1 MKQRLLLVL
10 LALFTSI
17 GWMNAKVVL
26 KVASGTEGTLTFAK
40 ASGTDKDPI
49 SITVDGTAQ
58 TSITTSYKLTGKET
72 DIEIGGSLYSLT
84 VDADITLATIEDA
97 YDLKTLVFKKKVG
110 SINFTGN
117 NTKLTS
123 LTADGCGLKN
133 LPNNLESAL
142 ADNATVSLKKNELT
156 TVETGLK
163 LNAKITYNFD
173 GNKITTRPDMK
184 EAKATIN
191 YGSQSLTLEST
202 PTAIANQWFDI
213 YDKVSSTINNS
224 LKKENATYAWRKGTS
239 GSFSTSLIK
248 QSETYPS
255 NFQFFSSNAYQSG
268 TYQCQISPKSGVTGP
283 TYIVTVNVQ
292 PAEFDL
298 KIAASPMEGAK
309 NFRIANG
316 QNVGSFNG
324 TSNPLKVEKGNQLT
338 FSAQAEDG
346 YTFSDF
352 EVKGLNKVST
362 NVYEVVGLGFD
373 EKELTATAVFKKNSY
388 KITVDAS
395 TEHGSYVIT
404 NKTDNSEVTNGKTV
418 SYNDQ
423 LIIKATPE
431 KGYTPRVIVNGSE
444 INDLTN
450 PNPNPTID
458 PTTGTYTFTTGNIQK
473 ASTIQILFDKTE
485 TYKLKVQ
492 YVDGFTLKVNGNS
505 HTQKGEGDYATYYKD
520 DATLLFP
527 AGTLINLEMIPDNGV
542 TTKIKK
548 ILLNGALVASAAKGQ
563 FEMPTGSSSQED
575 KKSAF
580 VTFETSELATITIT
594 AKDEKEILDQSS
606 KKYYGQEYTY
616 DGNAHAFQYNVTPT
630 GLTGFTVKY
639 SNANLGVNNYQT
651 TQPTTVGVYKV
662 QITRAADANYA
673 KYTSPEKS
681 NDQNNTKAFAIEIT
695 KATPTITTAPTVTVT
710 TDGDYSISGGVAQ
723 VGGKTVAG
731 EWTVV
736 KISGSQ
742 MTATTTC
749 EKEESHI
756 ATVAFIPSDQNNIYG
771 TKNATSKEVTAAA
784 TVEVPV
790 KVGDTALDT
799 YTVKATNIPSDMS
812 LTFWNGDLE
821 VASGTKVAKGTKLTI
836 KLTYPAGYTNV
847 YIKENK
853 ETDRKSGEDTNKDG
867 VITWNYHTDRNNQN
881 GLEAALDVTV
891 IYEGSASVYTPVIEI
906 IEYDSNSQ
914 KQLPVNDTYS
924 GDVKTNKLLTYNYFK
939 LKGGTYYKDQTTN
952 DEGTLKDNMVITY
965 KDASGNAVVAPINA
979 GEYTVV
985 VSIPDLKTENGTYKA
1000 VTQEFE
1006 ALYVIE
1012 KADVKVSAWPSG
1024 AVVGVGK
1031 DAKTAQFIGGAA
1043 NVEGTF
1049 HFIEE
1054 DKIGIPE
1061 TGDEYW
1067 VKFVPKDSNNYKEV
1081 LGTADAGGTTN
1092 DAALVKIVVTDQRTL
1107 FISDVANGSIKVT
1120 DQNGNALK
1128 DGQILDSK
1136 ITSIKVTATP
1146 NSGYVLGTLTVNN
1159 SSLSN
1164 GGSYTLGSDNVV
1176 VSATFVKQY
1185 TITLGSAPK
1194 GVKIATKPSS
1204 NVVVAGGS
1212 YTFTLNHVSGDKPTV
1227 TGASNISVSTSG
1239 STTTVK
1245 VTNIQANATLA
1256 IALANPTAIKIT
1268 TKPTLSK
1275 AGKPMGTIRVTG
1287 VNSSNE
1293 CYYGDKITVTAT
1305 ANPGVDFAGWEGL
1318 TSTENPYEF
1327 EATNATYTFQ
1337 AKYHGTLTGIE
1348 SVDELKYYGGDGYIF
1363 VNCPAQGTLTIISM
1377 NGRAQKMSV
1386 SGQTRVTVPAGVY
1399 GIVLTSGSEVVRDK
1413 VVVR

>member
-1 MKQRLLLVL
+1 
-10 LALFTSI
+10 
-17 GWMNAKVVL
+17 MNAEVVL
-26 KVASGTEGTLTFAK
+26 TVASGTKGTLTFTK
-40 ASGTDKDPI
+40 ASG
-49 SITVDGTAQ
+49 GTAIQ
-58 TSITTSYKLTGKET
+58 INNDEKTGTSYTLTGEEGT
-72 DIEIGGSLYSLT
+72 TITIRGSLAFLT
-84 VDADITLATIEDA
+84 VDADIQSAEISTAS
-97 YDLKTLVFKKKVG
+97 DLKSLTFKKKVG
-110 SINFTGN
+110 SIDFKDN

-123 LTADGCGLKN
+123 LTADGCGLTS
-133 LPNNLESAL
+133 LPTNLENAL
-142 ADNATVSLKKNELT
+142 ADIATVNLKNNKLNSAT
-156 TVETGLK
+156 TGLK
-163 LNAKITYNFD
+163 LDSKVTYYFD
-173 GNKITTRPDMK
+173 GNQIVNWPRSTD
-184 EAKATIN
+184 KAVFN
-191 YGSQSLTLEST
+191 YGTQTTNIQLTAT
-202 PTAIANQWFDI
+202 QANQWFDI
-213 YDKVSSTINNS
+213 WNGVNGKISSLTQ
-224 LKKENATYAWRKGTS
+224 ENATYAWRKGTS

-283 TYIVTVNVQ
+283 TYIVTVDVQ
-292 PAEFDL
+292 PAVFDL

-309 NFRIANG
+309 SFKIANG
-316 QNVGSFNG
+316 QTVGSFNE
-324 TSNPLKVEKGNQLT
+324 SSNNPLPVKKGAQLT
-338 FSAQAEDG
+338 FSAEANAG

-352 EVKGLNKVST
+352 EVAGLTKVST

-373 EKELTATAVFKKNSY
+373 VKELTATAVFKKNTY

-395 TEHGSYVIT
+395 SEHGSYVIT
-404 NKTDNSEVTNGKTV
+404 NNTDNSEVTNGKTV
-418 SYNDQ
+418 SYNDK
-423 LIIKATPE
+423 LTIKATPE

-444 INDLTN
+444 IND
-450 PNPNPTID
+450 PNNSNPTID
-458 PTTGTYTFTTGNIQK
+458 QTTGTYTFTTGNIQK

-673 KYTSPEKS
+673 KYTSPEASDDLK
-681 NDQNNTKAFAIEIT
+681 NIKAFAIKIT

-731 EWTVV
+731 EWTVIDNTTYNAIT
-736 KISGSQ
+736 KPA
-742 MTATTTC
+742 TANAD
-749 EKEESHI
+749 KSHI
-756 ATVAFIPSDQNNIYG
+756 ATVAFIPSDQNNIFG
-771 TKNATSKEVTAAA
+771 TKNANKTVENAA

-847 YIKENK
+847 RIKENK
-853 ETDRKSGEDTNKDG
+853 ETNRTSGDDEDKDG
-867 VITWNYHTDRNNQN
+867 VIKWQYETTKGSGK

-906 IEYDSNSQ
+906 QNKVSDIPYEYTGE
-914 KQLPVNDTYS
+914 VY
-924 GDVKTNKLLTYNYFK
+924 TNKLYTATNFK
-939 LKGGTYYKDQTTN
+939 FKTNSINSSDESDLKK
-952 DEGTLKDNMVITY
+952 NMTITY
-965 KDASGNAVVAPINA
+965 KDASGKAVVAPINA

-985 VSIPDLKTENGTYKA
+985 VSIPALELANGTYKA

-1012 KADVKVSAWPSG
+1012 KAEVEVSAWPSG
-1024 AVVGVGK
+1024 AVVGIGK

-1061 TGDEYW
+1061 TGDEYE
-1067 VKFVPKDSNNYKEV
+1067 VKFVPKDSNNYKEK
-1081 LGTADAGGTTN
+1081 LSTTK
-1092 DAALVKIVVTDQRTL
+1092 VKIVVTDQRTL

-1120 DQNGNALK
+1120 DQNGNELK
-1128 DGQILDSK
+1128 DEQILDSK
-1136 ITSIKVTATP
+1136 ITAIKVTATP

-1305 ANPGVDFAGWEGL
+1305 ANPGVDFAGWEDL

-1337 AKYHGTLTGIE
+1337 AKYHGVLTGIE
-1348 SVDELKYYGGDGYIF
+1348 SVDELNYYGGDGYIF

>member
-17 GWMNAKVVL
+17 GWMNAGVKL
-26 KVASGTEGTLTFAK
+26 TVASGTTGTLTFSK
-40 ASGTDKDPI
+40 ASGNDKLNIVI
-49 SITVDGTAQ
+49 SGNGVEQANV
-58 TSITTSYKLTGKET
+58 TSTSYKLTGKET
-72 DIEIGGSLYSLT
+72 SIQIDGSLASLT
-84 VDADITLATIEDA
+84 VDADIQSAEISTAS
-97 YDLKTLVFKKKVG
+97 DLKSLTFKKKVG
-110 SINFTGN
+110 SIDFKDN

-123 LTADGCGLKN
+123 LTADGCGLTS
-133 LPNNLESAL
+133 LPTNLENAL
-142 ADNATVSLKKNELT
+142 ADIATVNLKNNKLNSAT
-156 TVETGLK
+156 TGLK
-163 LNAKITYNFD
+163 LDSKVTYYFD
-173 GNKITTRPDMK
+173 GNQIVNWPRSTD
-184 EAKATIN
+184 KAVFN
-191 YGSQSLTLEST
+191 YGTQTTNIQLTAT
-202 PTAIANQWFDI
+202 QANQWFDI
-213 YDKVSSTINNS
+213 WNGVNGKISSLTQ
-224 LKKENATYAWRKGTS
+224 ENATYAWRKGTS

-283 TYIVTVNVQ
+283 TYIVTVDVQ
-292 PAEFDL
+292 PAVFDL

-309 NFRIANG
+309 SFKIANG
-316 QNVGSFNG
+316 QTVGSFNE
-324 TSNPLKVEKGNQLT
+324 SSNNPLPVKKGAQLT
-338 FSAQAEDG
+338 FSAEANAG

-352 EVKGLNKVST
+352 EVAGLTKVST

-373 EKELTATAVFKKNSY
+373 VKELTATAVFKKNTY

-395 TEHGSYVIT
+395 SEHGSYVIT
-404 NKTDNSEVTNGKTV
+404 NNTDNSEVTNGKTV
-418 SYNDQ
+418 SYNDK
-423 LIIKATPE
+423 LTIKATPE

-444 INDLTN
+444 IND
-450 PNPNPTID
+450 PNNSNPTFD
-458 PTTGTYTFTTGNIQK
+458 QTTGTYTFTTGNIQK

-673 KYTSPEKS
+673 KYTSPEASDDLK
-681 NDQNNTKAFAIEIT
+681 NIKAFAIKIT

-731 EWTVV
+731 EWTVIDNTTYNAIT
-736 KISGSQ
+736 KPA
-742 MTATTTC
+742 TANAD
-749 EKEESHI
+749 KSHI
-756 ATVAFIPSDQNNIYG
+756 ATVAFIPSDQNNIFG
-771 TKNATSKEVTAAA
+771 TKNANKTVENAA

-847 YIKENK
+847 RIKENK
-853 ETDRKSGEDTNKDG
+853 ETNRTSGDDEDKDG
-867 VITWNYHTDRNNQN
+867 VIKWQYETTKGSGK

-891 IYEGSASVYTPVIEI
+891 TFQGNASTYTPVIELAPTTSAKK
-906 IEYDSNSQ
+906 E
-914 KQLPVNDTYS
+914 TYS
-924 GDVKTNKLLTYNYFK
+924 GDVELNKLFKNTDFAFKANSYNS
-939 LKGGTYYKDQTTN
+939 TDVQTL
-952 DEGTLKDNMVITY
+952 EGNMVITY
-965 KDASGNAVVAPINA
+965 KDASGKAVVAPINA

-985 VSIPDLKTENGTYKA
+985 VSIPDLKTTNGTYKA

-1043 NVEGTF
+1043 DVEGTF

-1054 DKIGIPE
+1054 DKIGVPE
-1061 TGDEYW
+1061 TGDAYF

-1081 LGTADAGGTTN
+1081 LMTN
-1092 DAALVKIVVTDQRTL
+1092 TDTKVKIVVTDQRTL

-1120 DQNGNALK
+1120 DQNGNELK
-1128 DGQILDSK
+1128 DEQILDSK

-1268 TKPTLSK
+1268 TKETLSK

-1305 ANPGVDFAGWEGL
+1305 ANAGVEFSGWEDL

-1327 EATNATYTFQ
+1327 EATNATYIFQ

-1386 SGQTRVTVPAGVY
+1386 NGQTRVTVPAGVY

>member
-26 KVASGTEGTLTFAK
+26 TVDPGTTGTLTFSK

-84 VDADITLATIEDA
+84 VDADIKSAVISTAS
-97 YDLKTLVFKKKVG
+97 DLKTLVFKKKVE
-110 SINFTGN
+110 SIEFGN
-117 NTKLTS
+117 DNLCKLTS
-123 LTADGCGLKN
+123 LTADGCGLTN
-133 LPNNLESAL
+133 LPNNLQNAL
-142 ADNATVSLKKNELT
+142 ADNATVSLKNNELIN
-156 TVETGLK
+156 VVSGLN
-163 LNAKITYNFD
+163 LDAKITYNFD
-173 GNKITTRPDMK
+173 GNKITSWPNMK
-184 EAKATIN
+184 DAKATIN
-191 YGSQSLTLEST
+191 YGSQSLTLGST

-492 YVDGFTLKVNGNS
+492 HVEGFTLKVNGIS
-505 HTQKGEGDYATYYKD
+505 HTEAGTGDYSTYYKD
-520 DATLLFP
+520 AETLRFP
-527 AGTLINLEMIPDNGV
+527 AGTLINLEMSPNSGE

-563 FEMPTGSSSQED
+563 FEMPTGSSSKD
-575 KKSAF
+575 DPKSAF
-580 VTFETSELATITIT
+580 VTFETSELAEITVT
-594 AKDEKEILDQSS
+594 AKDS
-606 KKYYGQEYTY
+606 KVINTNLQGQIYTY
-616 DGNAHAFQYNVTPT
+616 DGNAHAFQYDVTPT

-639 SNANLGVNNYQT
+639 TNATIDVENYQT
-651 TQPTTVGVYKV
+651 TQPTTVGTYKV
-662 QITRAADANYA
+662 LVTRSADSNYA
-673 KYTSPEKS
+673 AYNS
-681 NDQNNTKAFAIEIT
+681 NTNTDLAKKFAIKID

-736 KISGSQ
+736 NKDSKAITKPETSN
-742 MTATTTC
+742 A
-749 EKEESHI
+749 EKSHI
-756 ATVAFIPSDQNNIYG
+756 ATVAFIPSDQNNIFG
-771 TKNATSKEVTAAA
+771 T
-784 TVEVPV
+784 

-821 VASGTKVAKGTKLTI
+821 VKSGTKVAKGTKLTI

-847 YIKENK
+847 KIEENK
-853 ETDRKSGEDTNKDG
+853 ENPRKQADSNSDG
-867 VITWNYHTDRNNQN
+867 VIEWLYNTDKDSQN

-891 IYEGSASVYTPVIEI
+891 TFQGNASTYTPVIELATTTKAI
-906 IEYDSNSQ
+906 NDS
-914 KQLPVNDTYS
+914 YS
-924 GDVKTNKLLTYNYFK
+924 GDVKLNNLFDSEDFSFKTNSYNIS
-939 LKGGTYYKDQTTN
+939 
-952 DEGTLKDNMVITY
+952 DEETLQENMTITY
-965 KDASGNAVVAPINA
+965 KDASGKAVVAPINA

-985 VSIPDLKTENGTYKA
+985 VSIPALELANGTYKA

-1012 KADVKVSAWPSG
+1012 KAEVKVSAWPSG
-1024 AVVGVGK
+1024 AVVGIGK

-1043 NVEGTF
+1043 DVEGTF

-1061 TGDEYW
+1061 TGDEYL

-1081 LGTADAGGTTN
+1081 LTPVTPGDN
-1092 DAALVKIVVTDQRTL
+1092 KVKIVVTDQRTL

-1120 DQNGNALK
+1120 DQNGNELK
-1128 DGQILDSK
+1128 DEQILDSK

-1164 GGSYTLGSDNVV
+1164 GGSYTLSSDNVV

-1275 AGKPMGTIRVTG
+1275 AGKPMGTIRVSG

-1305 ANPGVDFAGWEGL
+1305 ANPGVEFSGWEDM

-1337 AKYHGTLTGIE
+1337 AKYHGVLTGIE
-1348 SVDELKYYGGDGYIF
+1348 SVDELNYYGGDGYIF

>member
-17 GWMNAKVVL
+17 GWMNAGVKL
-26 KVASGTEGTLTFAK
+26 TVASGTTGTLTFSK
-40 ASGTDKDPI
+40 ASGKDKLNIVI
-49 SITVDGTAQ
+49 SGNGVEQANV
-58 TSITTSYKLTGKET
+58 TSTSYKLTGKET
-72 DIEIGGSLYSLT
+72 SIQIDGSLASLT
-84 VDADITLATIEDA
+84 VDADIQSAEISTAS
-97 YDLKTLVFKKKVG
+97 DLKSLTFKKKVG
-110 SINFTGN
+110 SIDFKDN

-123 LTADGCGLKN
+123 LTADGCGLTS
-133 LPNNLESAL
+133 LPQGLENAL
-142 ADNATVSLKKNELT
+142 ADIATVNLKNNKLT
-156 TVETGLK
+156 SATTGLK
-163 LNAKITYNFD
+163 LNSKVTYYFD
-173 GNKITTRPDMK
+173 GNQIVNWPRSTD
-184 EAKATIN
+184 KAVFN
-191 YGSQSLTLEST
+191 YGTQTTNIQLTAT
-202 PTAIANQWFDI
+202 QANQWFDI
-213 YDKVSSTINNS
+213 WNGVDKQISSLTQ
-224 LKKENATYAWRKGTS
+224 ENATYAWRKGTS

-283 TYIVTVNVQ
+283 TYIVTVDVK
-292 PAEFDL
+292 PAIFNL
-298 KIAASPMEGAK
+298 KIAANPMEGAK
-309 NFRIANG
+309 SFKIANG
-316 QNVGSFNG
+316 STVGSLTN
-324 TSNPLKVEKGNQLT
+324 NPLSVEKGKQLT
-338 FSAQAEDG
+338 FSAQAKDG

-373 EKELTATAVFKKNSY
+373 VKELTATAVFKKNTY

-395 TEHGSYVIT
+395 SEHGSYVIT

-492 YVDGFTLKVNGNS
+492 HVEGFTLKVNGIS
-505 HTQKGEGDYATYYKD
+505 HTEAGTGDYSTYYKD
-520 DATLLFP
+520 AETLRFP
-527 AGTLINLEMIPDNGV
+527 AGTLINLEMSPNSGE

-563 FEMPTGSSSQED
+563 FEMPTGSSSKED
-575 KKSAF
+575 PKSAF
-580 VTFETSELATITIT
+580 VTFETSELAEITVT
-594 AKDEKEILDQSS
+594 AKDS
-606 KKYYGQEYTY
+606 KDINTNLQGQIYTY
-616 DGNAHAFQYNVTPT
+616 DGNAHAFQYDVTPT

-639 SNANLGVNNYQT
+639 TNATIDVENYQT
-651 TQPTTVGVYKV
+651 TQPTTVGTYKV
-662 QITRAADANYA
+662 LVTRSADSNYA
-673 KYTSPEKS
+673 AYNS
-681 NDQNNTKAFAIEIT
+681 NTNTDLTKKFAIKID

-736 KISGSQ
+736 NKDSKAITKPETSN
-742 MTATTTC
+742 A
-749 EKEESHI
+749 EKSHI
-756 ATVAFIPSDQNNIYG
+756 ATVAFIPSDQNNIFG
-771 TKNATSKEVTAAA
+771 TKNADSKAVTDAA

-790 KVGDTALDT
+790 KVGDTALET

-821 VASGTKVAKGTKLTI
+821 VKSGTKVAKGTKLTI

-853 ETDRKSGEDTNKDG
+853 ETNRSSEEGKNG
-867 VITWNYHTDRNNQN
+867 VIEWQYETTYNSGK

-891 IYEGSASVYTPVIEI
+891 TFQGNASTYTPVIELATTTKAI
-906 IEYDSNSQ
+906 
-914 KQLPVNDTYS
+914 NDFYS
-924 GDVKTNKLLTYNYFK
+924 GDVKLDYLFDSEDFSFKTNSYN
-939 LKGGTYYKDQTTN
+939 N
-952 DEGTLKDNMVITY
+952 SDEETLQENMTITY
-965 KDASGNAVVAPINA
+965 KDASGKAVVAPINA

-985 VSIPDLKTENGTYKA
+985 VSIPDLKTANGTYKA
-1000 VTQEFE
+1000 VTQEFK

-1012 KADVKVSAWPSG
+1012 KAEVEVSAWPSG

-1043 NVEGTF
+1043 DVEGTF

-1061 TGDEYW
+1061 TGDEYL

-1081 LGTADAGGTTN
+1081 LTPVTPGDN
-1092 DAALVKIVVTDQRTL
+1092 KVKIVVTDQRTL

-1120 DQNGNALK
+1120 DQNGNELK
-1128 DGQILDSK
+1128 DEQILDSK

-1146 NSGYVLGTLTVNN
+1146 NNGYVLGTLTVNN

-1268 TKPTLSK
+1268 TKETLSK
-1275 AGKPMGTIRVTG
+1275 AGKPMGTIRVSG

-1305 ANPGVDFAGWEGL
+1305 ANPGVEFSGWEGM

-1337 AKYHGTLTGIE
+1337 AKYHGVLTGIE
-1348 SVDELKYYGGDGYIF
+1348 SVDELNYYGGDGYIF

>member
-17 GWMNAKVVL
+17 GWMNADV
-26 KVASGTEGTLTFAK
+26 TLTIPKGA
-40 ASGTDKDPI
+40 T
-49 SITVDGTAQ
+49 
-58 TSITTSYKLTGKET
+58 
-72 DIEIGGSLYSLT
+72 GSLSFTKTASTDQILIKSKEVTSPYKIDDLVKTNNVTITISGKLASLT
-84 VDADITLATIEDA
+84 V
-97 YDLKTLVFKKKVG
+97 
-110 SINFTGN
+110 
-117 NTKLTS
+117 NTKVTSVTVTDASDLTS
-123 LTADGCGLKN
+123 LTFSSTVGSNIGNSFSFSGTNGKLATLTADNCGLTS
-133 LPNNLESAL
+133 LPTGLKDAL
-142 ADNATVSLKKNELT
+142 ADKATVSLKNNKII
-156 TVETGLK
+156 TVSDLK
-163 LNAKITYNFD
+163 DAKDITYNFD
-173 GNKITTRPDMK
+173 GNKIISWPELENASIT
-184 EAKATIN
+184 
-191 YGSQSLTLEST
+191 YGSQSSAEIK
-202 PTAIANQWFDI
+202 PTTAPVANDWFDVWTVAKD
-213 YDKVSSTINNS
+213 YYNYTKVTAASQLNYS
-224 LKKENATYAWRKGTS
+224 WRKGTS
-239 GSFSTSLIK
+239 GSFSTTLIK
-248 QSETYPS
+248 KSDTYAG
-255 NFQFFSSNAYQSG
+255 NFQFYSNNEYQSG
-268 TYQCQISPKSGVTGP
+268 TYQCQVSPKTAGNGP
-283 TYIVTVNVQ
+283 TYVVTVDVK
-292 PAEFDL
+292 AAKFKL
-298 KIAASPMEGAK
+298 KIETEPTEGG
-309 NFRIANG
+309 NFEIANS
-316 QNVGSFNG
+316 NSRI
-324 TSNPLKVEKGNQLT
+324 TSESTDITKGEQLV
-338 FSAQAEDG
+338 FSATKNDG
-346 YTFSDF
+346 YTFS
-352 EVKGLNKVST
+352 EYK
-362 NVYEVVGLGFD
+362 VVGLSKVSDNVYKVVGNGED
-373 EKELTATAVFKKNSY
+373 KVLSAKAIFKKNTY

-395 TEHGSYVIT
+395 SEHGSYVIT

-418 SYNDQ
+418 SFDDQ

-444 INDLTN
+444 INDPNN
-450 PNPNPTID
+450 PDID
-458 PTTGTYTFTTGNIQK
+458 LNTGTYTFTTGNIQK

-492 YVDGFTLKVNGNS
+492 YVNGFTLKVNGNK
-505 HTQKGEGDYATYYKD
+505 HTEKGTGEYSAYYKD
-520 DATLLFP
+520 ATTLLFP
-527 AGTLINLEMIPDNGV
+527 AGTLINLEMIPNEEE

-548 ILLNGALVASAAKGQ
+548 ILLNGALVASTAKAQ
-563 FEMPTGSSSQED
+563 FEMPTGSKNETD
-575 KKSAF
+575 PKSAF
-580 VTFETSELATITIT
+580 VTFETTELADITIT
-594 AKDEKEILDQSS
+594 GKNLENDNQTQK
-606 KKYYGQEYTY
+606 YTY
-616 DGNAHAFQYNVTPT
+616 DGNAHAFQYTVTPT

-639 SNANLGVNNYQT
+639 SNKKFEVPNYQAT
-651 TQPTTVGVYKV
+651 EPIAVGIYDV
-662 QITRAADANYA
+662 QITRNADANYA
-673 KYTSPEKS
+673 KYDSQKKDNEENFK
-681 NDQNNTKAFAIEIT
+681 IEIV

-731 EWTVV
+731 EWTVIENN
-736 KISGSQ
+736 KAI
-742 MTATTTC
+742 TKC
-749 EKEESHI
+749 EKNTSHV
-756 ATVAFIPSDQNNIYG
+756 ATVAFLPSDKTNLKGKIEG
-771 TKNATSKEVTAAA
+771 GIVSEEAA
-784 TVEVPV
+784 TVGVSV

-821 VASGTKVAKGTKLTI
+821 VKSGTKVAKNTKLTI
-836 KLTYPAGYTNV
+836 KLTYPVGYTNV
-847 YIKENK
+847 SIRENKQNYPLIVDDRNK
-853 ETDRKSGEDTNKDG
+853 ETTANNMLEITQKDYSIDSA
-867 VITWNYHTDRNNQN
+867 VDITVKYN
-881 GLEAALDVTV
+881 
-891 IYEGSASVYTPVIEI
+891 GSATIYTPVIVLKSNITADDKKDDYNGVVRVDLFSSNDFDLKEKSFD
-906 IEYDSNSQ
+906 IEDQS
-914 KQLPVNDTYS
+914 T
-924 GDVKTNKLLTYNYFK
+924 LLT
-939 LKGGTYYKDQTTN
+939 
-952 DEGTLKDNMVITY
+952 NMVITY
-965 KDASGNAVVAPINA
+965 KDASGKAVVAPINA

-985 VSIPDLKTENGTYKA
+985 VSIPDLKTANGTYKA

-1012 KADVKVSAWPSG
+1012 KAEVEVSAWPSG

-1043 NVEGTF
+1043 DVEGTF

-1054 DKIGIPE
+1054 DKIGVPE
-1061 TGDEYW
+1061 TGDAYF

-1081 LGTADAGGTTN
+1081 LMTN
-1092 DAALVKIVVTDQRTL
+1092 TDTKVKIVVTDQRTL

-1120 DQNGNALK
+1120 DQNGNELK
-1128 DGQILDSK
+1128 DEQILDSK

-1268 TKPTLSK
+1268 TKETLSK

-1318 TSTENPYEF
+1318 TSIENPYEF

-1337 AKYHGTLTGIE
+1337 AKYHGVLTGIE

>member
-26 KVASGTEGTLTFAK
+26 KVTSGTKGTLTFTK
-40 ASGTDKDPI
+40 ASSGDAIQINDEEKT
-49 SITVDGTAQ
+49 G
-58 TSITTSYKLTGKET
+58 TSYTLTGEEGA
-72 DIEIGGSLYSLT
+72 EITITGSLASLT
-84 VDADITLATIEDA
+84 VDADIQSAEISTAS
-97 YDLKTLVFKKKVG
+97 DLKSLTFKKKVE
-110 SINFTGN
+110 SINFTDN

-133 LPNNLESAL
+133 LPDNLQNAL

-156 TVETGLK
+156 TVESGLK

-173 GNKITTRPDMK
+173 GNKITSWPNMK
-184 EAKATIN
+184 GAKATIN
-191 YGSQSLTLEST
+191 YGSQSLTGT
-202 PTAIANQWFDI
+202 QTATANQWFDV
-213 YDKVSSTINNS
+213 YAKVESTINSS

-283 TYIVTVNVQ
+283 TYIVTVDVQ
-292 PAEFDL
+292 PAGFNL

-309 NFRIANG
+309 NFQIANG
-316 QNVGSFNG
+316 TTVGSLTTN
-324 TSNPLKVEKGNQLT
+324 NPLSVKKGAQLT
-338 FSAQAEDG
+338 FSAQAQDG

-352 EVKGLNKVST
+352 EVAGLNKVST

-373 EKELTATAVFKKNSY
+373 EKELTATAVFKKNTY

-395 TEHGSYVIT
+395 SEHGSYVIT
-404 NKTDNSEVTNGKTV
+404 NNTDNSEVTNGKTV
-418 SYNDQ
+418 SYNDI
-423 LIIKATPE
+423 LTIKATPE
-431 KGYTPRVIVNGSE
+431 KGYTPRVIVNKSE
-444 INDLTN
+444 LKAPNDS
-450 PNPNPTID
+450 D
-458 PTTGTYTFTTGNIQK
+458 PDDKGVYTFTTNAIQG

-492 YVDGFTLKVNGNS
+492 YVENFTLKVNGKEITAEDDNN
-505 HTQKGEGDYATYYKD
+505 KGYYK
-520 DATLLFP
+520 APELTFA
-527 AGTLINLEMIPDNGV
+527 AGTLINLEMIPDDGE

-563 FEMPTGSSSQED
+563 FEMPTGSTSKED
-575 KKSAF
+575 PKSAF
-580 VTFETSELATITIT
+580 VTFETSELAEITIT
-594 AKDEKEILDQSS
+594 AKDEEEITDESS
-606 KKYYGQEYTY
+606 KKYYGQKYTY
-616 DGNAHAFQYNVTPT
+616 DGNAHAFQYNVTPI

-736 KISGSQ
+736 KISGSK

-867 VITWNYHTDRNNQN
+867 VITWNYHTDRNSQN

-906 IEYDSNSQ
+906 IEYDSNSH

-939 LKGGTYYKDQTTN
+939 LKGGTYYYKDQTTN
-952 DEGTLKDNMVITY
+952 DEGTLKDKMVITY

-985 VSIPDLKTENGTYKA
+985 VSIPDLKTANGTYKA

-1043 NVEGTF
+1043 DVEGTF

-1054 DKIGIPE
+1054 DKIGVPE
-1061 TGDEYW
+1061 TGDEYL

-1081 LGTADAGGTTN
+1081 LTPTTLGDN
-1092 DAALVKIVVTDQRTL
+1092 KVKIVVTDQRTL
-1107 FISDVANGSIKVT
+1107 FISDVANGTIKVT
-1120 DQNGNALK
+1120 DQNGNELK
-1128 DGQILDSK
+1128 DEQILDSK

-1159 SSLSN
+1159 TSISSGS
-1164 GGSYTLGSDNVV
+1164 SYTLGSDNVV

-1212 YTFTLNHVSGDKPTV
+1212 YTFTLNHLSGDKPTV

-1275 AGKPMGTIRVTG
+1275 AGKPMGTIRVSG

-1305 ANPGVDFAGWEGL
+1305 ANPGVDFAGWEDM

>member
-26 KVASGTEGTLTFAK
+26 TVDPGTTGTLTFSK
-40 ASGTDKDPI
+40 ASGTDKDAI
-49 SITVDGTAQ
+49 SIIVDNSAQ
-58 TSITTSYKLTGKET
+58 TGITTSYKLTGKET
-72 DIEIGGSLYSLT
+72 KIEIGGSLYSLT

-97 YDLKTLVFKKKVG
+97 FDLKTLVFKKKVG

-133 LPNNLESAL
+133 LPDNLQNAL

-156 TVETGLK
+156 TVESGLK

-173 GNKITTRPDMK
+173 GNKITTWPNMED
-184 EAKATIN
+184 AKATIN

-202 PTAIANQWFDI
+202 PTTIANQWFDI
-213 YDKVSSTINNS
+213 YEKVTGTISSS

-248 QSETYPS
+248 QSDTYPS

-283 TYIVTVNVQ
+283 TYIVTVDVQ
-292 PAEFDL
+292 PAVFDL

-309 NFRIANG
+309 NFQIANG
-316 QNVGSFNG
+316 SEVGSLNNN
-324 TSNPLKVEKGNQLT
+324 SSLSVKKGAKLT
-338 FSAQAEDG
+338 FSAQANDG

-352 EVKGLNKVST
+352 EVKGLTKVST

-388 KITVDAS
+388 KITVDAN

-404 NKTDNSEVTNGKTV
+404 NKTDNSEVTDGKTV

-431 KGYTPRVIVNGSE
+431 KGYTPRVIVNKSE
-444 INDLTN
+444 LKPTSSN
-450 PNPNPTID
+450 PDEN
-458 PTTGTYTFTTGNIQK
+458 GVYTFTTSKITGV
-473 ASTIQILFDKTE
+473 STIQILFDKTQ
-485 TYKLKVQ
+485 TYKLMVKQVMG
-492 YVDGFTLKVNGNS
+492 YDLYVNG
-505 HTQKGEGDYATYYKD
+505 TQYPYSASNEYYSESIS
-520 DATLLFP
+520 FP
-527 AGTLINLEMIPDNGV
+527 AGTLINLEMKKQSGDI
-542 TTKIKK
+542 KIKK
-548 ILLNGALVASAAKGQ
+548 ILLNGGLVASAEKAQ
-563 FEMPTGSSSQED
+563 FEMPTGSSSGTED
-575 KKSAF
+575 SNSAF
-580 VTFETSELATITIT
+580 VTFETSQLAEITVTGDDIEQET
-594 AKDEKEILDQSS
+594 LDGTHYQVQ
-606 KKYYGQEYTY
+606 KYTY
-616 DGNAHAFQYNVTPT
+616 DGNAHAFQYTVKPT

-639 SNANLGVNNYQT
+639 SKYELLDNYQT
-651 TQPTTVGVYKV
+651 TQYTTVGKYKV
-662 QITRAADANYA
+662 QITRNADANYA
-673 KYTSPEKS
+673 KYDSQEKGKEE
-681 NDQNNTKAFAIEIT
+681 NFMIEIV

-723 VGGKTVAG
+723 VGGKAVAG

-736 KISGSQ
+736 ETSENA
-742 MTATTTC
+742 MTAITAC
-749 EKEESHI
+749 EKKESHI
-756 ATVAFIPSDQNNIYG
+756 ATVAFIPSDQNNIAG
-771 TKNATSKEVTAAA
+771 TKDATTKVVKEAA
-784 TVEVPV
+784 TVGVSV

-821 VASGTKVAKGTKLTI
+821 VKSGTKVAKDTKLTI
-836 KLTYPAGYTNV
+836 KLTYPAGYTGV
-847 YIKENK
+847 K
-853 ETDRKSGEDTNKDG
+853 
-867 VITWNYHTDRNNQN
+867 VITNNADKDVIAAADEN
-881 GLEAALDVTV
+881 TPFKDNKYVLESSSDISSAIDLTV
-891 IYEGSASVYTPVIEI
+891 AYTGSAQVYTPVIEI
-906 IEYDSNSQ
+906 DNS
-914 KQLPVNDTYS
+914 KTINSYPYS
-924 GDVKTNKLLTYNYFK
+924 GDVNTTHITKENFK
-939 LKGGTYYKDQTTN
+939 LRTGSYNSKDT
-952 DEGTLKDNMVITY
+952 DLKEKMVITY
-965 KDASGNAVVAPINA
+965 KDASGKAVVAPINA

-985 VSIPDLKTENGTYKA
+985 VSIPDLKTANGTYKA
-1000 VTQEFE
+1000 VTQEFK

-1012 KADVKVSAWPSG
+1012 KADVSVSAWPSG

-1043 NVEGTF
+1043 DVEGTF

-1061 TGDEYW
+1061 TGDEYL

-1081 LGTADAGGTTN
+1081 LTPVTPGDN
-1092 DAALVKIVVTDQRTL
+1092 KVKIVVTDQRTL

-1120 DQNGNALK
+1120 DQNGNELK
-1128 DGQILDSK
+1128 DEQILDSK

-1318 TSTENPYEF
+1318 TSIENPYEF

-1337 AKYHGTLTGIE
+1337 AKYHGVLTGIE
-1348 SVDELKYYGGDGYIF
+1348 SVDELNYYGGDGYIF

>member
-17 GWMNAKVVL
+17 GWMNAEVVL
-26 KVASGTEGTLTFAK
+26 TVSKSTGTLTFSK
-40 ASGTDKDPI
+40 ASGTDKAAI
-49 SITVDGTAQ
+49 SIIVDGTPQ
-58 TSITTSYKLTGKET
+58 TGITTSYKLTGKEEK
-72 DIEIGGSLYSLT
+72 IAIKGALESLT
-84 VDADITLATIEDA
+84 VDADITSATITGA
-97 YDLKTLVFKKKVG
+97 SDLKTLTFKKKVG
-110 SINFTGN
+110 SINFPNDNT
-117 NTKLTS
+117 TKLTTF
-123 LTADGCGLKN
+123 TADGCGLTSLPTN
-133 LPNNLESAL
+133 LANVL

-156 TVETGLK
+156 TVVSGLK

-173 GNKITTRPDMK
+173 GNKITSWPDMTN
-184 EAKATIN
+184 AKATIN
-191 YGSQSLTLEST
+191 YGTQTTTKTLAAEK
-202 PTAIANQWFDI
+202 ANQWFDVWKKAETEGLTKGLEQG
-213 YDKVSSTINNS
+213 KV
-224 LKKENATYAWRKGTS
+224 TYAWRKGTS

-248 QSETYPS
+248 QNETYPS

-283 TYIVTVNVQ
+283 TYIVTVDVQ
-292 PAEFDL
+292 PAEFNL

-309 NFRIANG
+309 NFQIANG
-316 QNVGSFNG
+316 TTVGSLTTN
-324 TSNPLKVEKGNQLT
+324 NPLSVKKGAQLT
-338 FSAQAEDG
+338 FSAQAQDG

-352 EVKGLNKVST
+352 EVAGLNKVST

-373 EKELTATAVFKKNSY
+373 VKELTATAVFKKNTY

-404 NKTDNSEVTNGKTV
+404 NNTDNSEVTNGKTV
-418 SYNDQ
+418 SYNDI
-423 LIIKATPE
+423 LTIKATPE
-431 KGYTPRVIVNGSE
+431 KGYTPRVIVNKSE
-444 INDLTN
+444 LKAPNDS
-450 PNPNPTID
+450 D
-458 PTTGTYTFTTGNIQK
+458 PDDKGVYTFTTKAIQG

-485 TYKLKVQ
+485 TYKLMVKLVKG
-492 YVDGFTLKVNGNS
+492 YDLYVNGTEYQYPS
-505 HTQKGEGDYATYYKD
+505 STTTAEYYND
-520 DATLLFP
+520 NISFP
-527 AGTLINLEMIPDNGV
+527 AGTLINLEMKKQSGN
-542 TTKIKK
+542 TKIKK
-548 ILLNGALVASAAKGQ
+548 ILLNGGLVASAEKAQ
-563 FEMPTGSSSQED
+563 FEMPTGNATD
-575 KKSAF
+575 KSAF
-580 VTFETSELATITIT
+580 VTFETSELAVITVT
-594 AKDEKEILDQSS
+594 GDDVQEVELSDKT
-606 KKYYGQEYTY
+606 KYNVQKYTY
-616 DGNAHAFQYNVTPT
+616 DGSAHAFQYTVKPT

-639 SNANLGVNNYQT
+639 SKYELVDNYQT
-651 TQPTTVGVYKV
+651 TQPTTVGKYKV
-662 QITRAADANYA
+662 QITRNADTNYA
-673 KYTSPEKS
+673 KYDSQEKS
-681 NDQNNTKAFAIEIT
+681 NAQNFMIEIE

-736 KISGSQ
+736 NDTYNAITKPI
-742 MTATTTC
+742 TANAG
-749 EKEESHI
+749 KSHI
-756 ATVAFIPSDQNNIYG
+756 ATVAFIPSDQNNING
-771 TKNATSKEVTAAA
+771 TKDATSKVTNAA
-784 TVEVPV
+784 TVGVSV
-790 KVGDTALDT
+790 KVGDTALTT

-821 VASGTKVAKGTKLTI
+821 VASGTKVAKGTTLTI
-836 KLTYPAGYTNV
+836 KLTYPVGYKSV
-847 YIKENK
+847 KLKENK
-853 ETDRKSGEDTNKDG
+853 DNAQALNSDDDETLTDNIY
-867 VITWNYHTDRNNQN
+867 VIEVSQKIEN
-881 GLEAALDVTV
+881 ALDLTVT
-891 IYEGSASVYTPVIEI
+891 YSGSAQVYTPVIKINESIEI
-906 IEYDSNSQ
+906 
-914 KQLPVNDTYS
+914 KPTTYS
-924 GDVKTNKLLTYNYFK
+924 GDVKIDDLLTKNNFELETGSYNSS
-939 LKGGTYYKDQTTN
+939 DTN
-952 DEGTLKDNMVITY
+952 LKDNMVITY

-1006 ALYVIE
+1006 ALYVINKKE
-1012 KADVKVSAWPSG
+1012 VNVTEWPSG

-1043 NVEGTF
+1043 DVEGTF

-1054 DKIGIPE
+1054 DKIGVPE
-1061 TGDEYW
+1061 TGDEYL

-1081 LGTADAGGTTN
+1081 LTPTTLGDN
-1092 DAALVKIVVTDQRTL
+1092 KVKIVVTDQRTL
-1107 FISDVANGSIKVT
+1107 FISDVANGTIKVT
-1120 DQNGNALK
+1120 DQNGNELK
-1128 DGQILDSK
+1128 DEQILDSK
-1136 ITSIKVTATP
+1136 ITAIKVTATP

-1159 SSLSN
+1159 TSISSGS
-1164 GGSYTLGSDNVV
+1164 SYTLGSDNVV

-1268 TKPTLSK
+1268 TKETLSK

-1305 ANPGVDFAGWEGL
+1305 ANPGVEFSGWEDM

-1327 EATNATYTFQ
+1327 EATNATYIFQ

-1386 SGQTRVTVPAGVY
+1386 NGQTRVTVPAGVY

>member
-26 KVASGTEGTLTFAK
+26 KVTSGTKGTLTFTK
-40 ASGTDKDPI
+40 ASSGDAIQINDDKK
-49 SITVDGTAQ
+49 TG
-58 TSITTSYKLTGKET
+58 TSYTLTGEEGET
-72 DIEIGGSLYSLT
+72 ITITGSLASLT
-84 VDADITLATIEDA
+84 VDADITSAEISGA
-97 YDLKTLVFKKKVG
+97 KDLKTLTFKGEVE
-110 SINFTGN
+110 SINFTDD

-123 LTADGCGLKN
+123 LTADGCGLTN
-133 LPNNLESAL
+133 LSDILGLKDAL
-142 ADNATVSLKKNELT
+142 DKDATVSLKNNELT
-156 TVETGLK
+156 SISS
-163 LNAKITYNFD
+163 LNVKDQEVTYNFD
-173 GNKITTRPDMK
+173 GNKITSWPDMTN
-184 EAKATIN
+184 AKATIN
-191 YGSQSLTLEST
+191 YGTQTTTKTLAAEK
-202 PTAIANQWFDI
+202 ANQWFDVWTKAETEGLTKGLEQG
-213 YDKVSSTINNS
+213 KV
-224 LKKENATYAWRKGTS
+224 TYAWRKGTS

-283 TYIVTVNVQ
+283 TYIVTVDVQ

-298 KIAASPMEGAK
+298 KIAASPMEGA
-309 NFRIANG
+309 NSFEIANG
-316 QNVGSFNG
+316 LSKGSLDSN
-324 TSNPLKVEKGNQLT
+324 NPLPVKKGAQLT
-338 FSAQAEDG
+338 FSAKAKDG

-373 EKELTATAVFKKNSY
+373 EKELTATAVFKKNTY

-395 TEHGSYVIT
+395 SEHGSYVIT

-418 SYNDQ
+418 SFGDV
-423 LIIKATPE
+423 LTIKATPE
-431 KGYTPRVIVNGSE
+431 KGYTPRVIVNKSE
-444 INDLTN
+444 ITKPIPEN
-450 PNPNPTID
+450 
-458 PTTGTYTFTTGNIQK
+458 GVYTFTTSAIQG

-485 TYKLKVQ
+485 TYKLMVKLVEG
-492 YVDGFTLKVNGNS
+492 YDLYVNGTEYEYPS
-505 HTQKGEGDYATYYKD
+505 SPTSEYYTED
-520 DATLLFP
+520 ISFP
-527 AGTLINLEMIPDNGV
+527 AGTLINLEMKKQSGNI
-542 TTKIKK
+542 KIKK
-548 ILLNGALVASAAKGQ
+548 ILLNGGLVASAEKAQ
-563 FEMPTGSSSQED
+563 FEMPTGNATNATD
-575 KKSAF
+575 KSAF
-580 VTFETSELATITIT
+580 VTFETSKLAVIIVTGDNVQEQTLS
-594 AKDEKEILDQSS
+594 D
-606 KKYYGQEYTY
+606 KKYNVQKYTY
-616 DGNAHAFQYNVTPT
+616 DGSAHAFQYTVKPT

-639 SNANLGVNNYQT
+639 SKYELVDNYQT
-651 TQPTTVGVYKV
+651 TQPTTVGKYKV
-662 QITRAADANYA
+662 QITRNADTNYA
-673 KYTSPEKS
+673 KYDSQEKGKEE
-681 NDQNNTKAFAIEIT
+681 NFMIEIE

-736 KISGSQ
+736 KISG
-742 MTATTTC
+742 TAPDETMKAITQP
-749 EKEESHI
+749 EGNDAANSHI
-756 ATVAFIPSDQNNIYG
+756 ATVAFIPSDQNNIFG
-771 TKNATSKEVTAAA
+771 TKNANSKAVTDAA
-784 TVEVPV
+784 TVGVSV

-821 VASGTKVAKGTKLTI
+821 VKSGTKVAKDTKLTI
-836 KLTYPAGYTNV
+836 KLTYPVGYNN
-847 YIKENK
+847 IELKENK
-853 ETDRKSGEDTNKDG
+853 DGATKLNENDGTLTNNIY
-867 VITWNYHTDRNNQN
+867 VISVTQTIAN
-881 GLEAALDVTV
+881 ALDLTVT
-891 IYEGSASVYTPVIEI
+891 YDGNAQVYTPVIEI
-906 IEYDSNSQ
+906 DNNKTIDSY
-914 KQLPVNDTYS
+914 PYS
-924 GDVKTNKLLTYNYFK
+924 GDVNTTYITKANFK
-939 LKGGTYYKDQTTN
+939 LRTGSYNSRDTD
-952 DEGTLKDNMVITY
+952 LKEKMVITY
-965 KDASGNAVVAPINA
+965 KDASGKAVVAPINA

-985 VSIPDLKTENGTYKA
+985 VSIPALKTAYGTYKA
-1000 VTQEFE
+1000 VTQEFK

-1012 KADVKVSAWPSG
+1012 KAEVEVSAWPSG

-1061 TGDEYW
+1061 TGDEYL

-1081 LGTADAGGTTN
+1081 LTPDTPGDN
-1092 DAALVKIVVTDQRTL
+1092 KVKIVVTDQRTL

-1120 DQNGNALK
+1120 DQNGNELK
-1128 DGQILDSK
+1128 DEQILDSK

-1275 AGKPMGTIRVTG
+1275 AGKPMGTIRVSG

-1305 ANPGVDFAGWEGL
+1305 ANPGVEFSGWEDM

-1327 EATNATYTFQ
+1327 EATKATYTFQ

-1348 SVDELKYYGGDGYIF
+1348 SVDELNYYGGDGYIF

>member
-26 KVASGTEGTLTFAK
+26 TVDPGTTGTLTFSK
-40 ASGTDKDPI
+40 ASGTDKDAI
-49 SITVDGTAQ
+49 SIIVDNSAQ
-58 TSITTSYKLTGKET
+58 TGITTSYKLTGKENT
-72 DIEIGGSLYSLT
+72 IEIGGSLYSLT
-84 VDADITLATIEDA
+84 VDANIQLAKISTA
-97 YDLKTLVFKKKVG
+97 SDLKTLVFKKKVE
-110 SINFTGN
+110 SINFTDN

-123 LTADGCGLKN
+123 LTADGCGLTILPINLKN
-133 LPNNLESAL
+133 AL
-142 ADNATVSLKKNELT
+142 ADNATVSLKNNELSN
-156 TVETGLK
+156 VASDELK
-163 LNAKITYNFD
+163 LKAKITYNFD
-173 GNKITTRPDMK
+173 GNKITSWPDMK
-184 EAKATIN
+184 DAKATIN

-283 TYIVTVNVQ
+283 TYIVTVDVQ
-292 PAEFDL
+292 PAVFDL

-309 NFRIANG
+309 SFKIANG
-316 QNVGSFNG
+316 TATGSFDD
-324 TSNPLKVEKGNQLT
+324 TAPLEVKKGAQLT
-338 FSAQAEDG
+338 FSAQAQDG

-352 EVKGLNKVST
+352 EVAGLTKVST

-373 EKELTATAVFKKNSY
+373 VKELTATAVFKKNTY

-395 TEHGSYVIT
+395 SEHGSYVIT

-418 SYNDQ
+418 SYNDI
-423 LIIKATPE
+423 LTIKATPE
-431 KGYTPRVIVNGSE
+431 KGYTPRVIVNKSELKATEGS
-444 INDLTN
+444 N
-450 PNPNPTID
+450 PD
-458 PTTGTYTFTTGNIQK
+458 EKGVYTFTTSQIQG

-485 TYKLKVQ
+485 TYTLKVQ
-492 YVDGFTLKVNGNS
+492 FVADYTLTVNGNS
-505 HTQKGEGDYATYYKD
+505 YTEEEKTTPQKGTGYYNTSNL
-520 DATLLFP
+520 AFP
-527 AGTLINLEMIPDNGV
+527 AGTLINLEMTTTSSS

-548 ILLNGALVASAAKGQ
+548 ILLNGALIASAAKGQ
-563 FEMPTGSSSQED
+563 FEMPTGSSSEED
-575 KKSAF
+575 PKSAF
-580 VTFETSELATITIT
+580 VTFETSKLAEITIT
-594 AKDEKEILDQSS
+594 AKDEEVITDESS
-606 KKYYGQEYTY
+606 KEKYYGQKYTY

-639 SNANLGVNNYQT
+639 SNANLGVTNYQT

-662 QITRAADANYA
+662 QITRAADTNYA
-673 KYTSPEKS
+673 KYTSPAKSDREK
-681 NDQNNTKAFAIEIT
+681 DIKAFAIQID

-736 KISGSQ
+736 SVNSTT
-742 MTATTTC
+742 MTAITKPGGNNATT
-749 EKEESHI
+749 SHI

-771 TKNATSKEVTAAA
+771 EKNADTKAVTNAA
-784 TVEVPV
+784 TAEVPV

-812 LTFWNGDLE
+812 LTFWNGNLE

-836 KLTYPAGYTNV
+836 KLTYPVGYTKV
-847 YIKENK
+847 IVKENQERSTINENDENADNLIQFDK
-853 ETDRKSGEDTNKDG
+853 IVTS
-867 VITWNYHTDRNNQN
+867 
-881 GLEAALDVTV
+881 ALDLTVT
-891 IYEGSASVYTPVIEI
+891 YSGSAQVYTPVIEI
-906 IEYDSNSQ
+906 QTTPNAVE
-914 KQLPVNDTYS
+914 YS
-924 GDVKTNKLLTYNYFK
+924 GDVVINELPDKANFK
-939 LKGGTYYKDQTTN
+939 LKEGSYATA
-952 DEGTLKDNMVITY
+952 DENTLKENMVITY

-985 VSIPDLKTENGTYKA
+985 VSIPDLKTANGTYKA
-1000 VTQEFE
+1000 VTQEFK
-1006 ALYVIE
+1006 ALYVINKKE
-1012 KADVKVSAWPSG
+1012 VTVTEWPSG

-1043 NVEGTF
+1043 DVEGTF

-1061 TGDEYW
+1061 TGDEYE
-1067 VKFVPKDSNNYKEV
+1067 VKFVPKDSNNYKEK
-1081 LGTADAGGTTN
+1081 LSTTK
-1092 DAALVKIVVTDQRTL
+1092 VKIVVTDQRTL

-1120 DQNGNALK
+1120 DQNGNELK
-1128 DGQILDSK
+1128 DEQILDSK
-1136 ITSIKVTATP
+1136 ITAIKVTAKP
-1146 NSGYVLGTLTVNN
+1146 DNGYVLGSLTVNN
-1159 SSLSN
+1159 SSISS
-1164 GGSYTLGSDNVV
+1164 GSSYTLGSENVV
-1176 VSATFVKQY
+1176 VSATFIKQH
-1185 TITLGSAPK
+1185 TITLGAAPK
-1194 GVKIATKPSS
+1194 GVKIASKPSS
-1204 NVVVAGGS
+1204 NIVNDGGS
-1212 YTFTLNHVSGDKPTV
+1212 YTFTLNHVSGDKPSV
-1227 TGASNISVSTSG
+1227 TGASNISVSTNG
-1239 STTTVK
+1239 STTTVR
-1245 VTNIQANATLA
+1245 VTNIKASATLT
-1256 IALANPTAIKIT
+1256 IALVHPTAIKIT

-1275 AGKPMGTIRVTG
+1275 AGKPMGTIRVSG

-1305 ANPGVDFAGWEGL
+1305 ANPGVEFSGWEDM

>member
-17 GWMNAKVVL
+17 GWMNAEVVL
-26 KVASGTEGTLTFAK
+26 KVSKSTGTLTFSK
-40 ASGTDKDPI
+40 ASGTDKAAI
-49 SITVDGTAQ
+49 SIIVDGTPQ
-58 TSITTSYKLTGKET
+58 TGITTSYKLTGKEGT
-72 DIEIGGSLYSLT
+72 IAIKGALESLT
-84 VDADITLATIEDA
+84 VDADITSATITGA
-97 YDLKTLVFKKKVG
+97 SDLKTLTFKKKVES
-110 SINFTGN
+110 SITFSDT
-117 NTKLTS
+117 NTQLTS
-123 LTADGCGLKN
+123 LTADGCGLTN
-133 LPNNLESAL
+133 LPIDLKNAL
-142 ADNATVSLKKNELT
+142 ADNATVSLKNNELSN
-156 TVETGLK
+156 VASDELK

-173 GNKITTRPDMK
+173 GNKITSWPDMK
-184 EAKATIN
+184 DAKATIN
-191 YGSQSLTLEST
+191 YGSQSLTDT
-202 PTAIANQWFDI
+202 PTATANQWFDV
-213 YDKVSSTINNS
+213 YTKVENTISSS
-224 LKKENATYAWRKGTS
+224 LAKENATYAWRKGTS

-248 QSETYPS
+248 QSDTYPS

-283 TYIVTVNVQ
+283 TYIVTVYVQ
-292 PAEFDL
+292 PAEFSL

-309 NFRIANG
+309 NFQIANG
-316 QNVGSFNG
+316 STVGSL
-324 TSNPLKVEKGNQLT
+324 TDTDSNPLEVKKGAKLT
-338 FSAQAEDG
+338 FSAQANDG

-404 NKTDNSEVTNGKTV
+404 NNTDNSEVTNGNTV
-418 SYNDQ
+418 SFGDV
-423 LIIKATPE
+423 LTIKATPE
-431 KGYTPRVIVNGSE
+431 KGYTPRVIVNKSE
-444 INDLTN
+444 LQA
-450 PNPNPTID
+450 PTSAPD
-458 PTTGTYTFTTGNIQK
+458 EKGVYTFTTSKIQG

-492 YVDGFTLKVNGNS
+492 YVKDFTLIVNGDKIFKEDENN
-505 HTQKGEGDYATYYKD
+505 KGYYE
-520 DATLLFP
+520 APNLTFP
-527 AGTLINLEMIPDNGV
+527 AGTLINLEMTTSSS

-548 ILLNGALVASAAKGQ
+548 ILLNGALVASAAKAQ
-563 FEMPTGSSSQED
+563 FEMPTGSSSKDDQ
-575 KKSAF
+575 KSAF
-580 VTFETSELATITIT
+580 VTFETADLATIEVTGENVENLELSGKT
-594 AKDEKEILDQSS
+594 YKVQK
-606 KKYYGQEYTY
+606 YTY
-616 DGNAHAFQYNVTPT
+616 DGNAHAFRYTVTPT

-639 SNANLGVNNYQT
+639 SKYGLVDNYQT
-651 TQPTTVGVYKV
+651 TQLTTVGKYKV
-662 QITRAADANYA
+662 QITRNADANYA
-673 KYTSPEKS
+673 KYDSQKKNNE
-681 NDQNNTKAFAIEIT
+681 QNFMIEIV

-723 VGGKTVAG
+723 VGGKAVAG

-736 KISGSQ
+736 KISG
-742 MTATTTC
+742 TAPNETMESITKPEGDDA
-749 EKEESHI
+749 EKSHI
-756 ATVAFIPSDQNNIYG
+756 ATVAFIPSDQNNIFG
-771 TKNATSKEVTAAA
+771 TKNANSKAVTDAA
-784 TVEVPV
+784 TVGVSV

-821 VASGTKVAKGTKLTI
+821 VKSGTKVAKDTELTI
-836 KLTYPAGYTNV
+836 KLTYPVGYTGV
-847 YIKENK
+847 TVKENQEK
-853 ETDRKSGEDTNKDG
+853 SEITQTDNDNDNLIQFSRT
-867 VITWNYHTDRNNQN
+867 ITS
-881 GLEAALDVTV
+881 ALDLTVT
-891 IYEGSASVYTPVIEI
+891 YSGSAQVYTPVIEI
-906 IEYDSNSQ
+906 QTKPEA
-914 KQLPVNDTYS
+914 VEYS
-924 GDVKTNKLLTYNYFK
+924 GDVVIDELPDKENFN
-939 LKGGTYYKDQTTN
+939 LKNGSFASL
-952 DEGTLKDNMVITY
+952 DENTLKEKMVITY
-965 KDASGNAVVAPINA
+965 KDASGKAVVAPINA

-985 VSIPDLKTENGTYKA
+985 VSIPDLKTANGTYKA

-1012 KADVKVSAWPSG
+1012 KAEVEVSAWPSG
-1024 AVVGVGK
+1024 AVVGIGK

-1043 NVEGTF
+1043 DVEGTF

-1054 DKIGIPE
+1054 DKIGVPE
-1061 TGDEYW
+1061 TGDAYF

-1081 LGTADAGGTTN
+1081 LMTN
-1092 DAALVKIVVTDQRTL
+1092 TDTKVKIVVTDQRTL

-1120 DQNGNALK
+1120 DQNGNELK
-1128 DGQILDSK
+1128 DEQILDSK

-1275 AGKPMGTIRVTG
+1275 AGKPMGTIRVSG

-1305 ANPGVDFAGWEGL
+1305 ANPGVEFSGWEDM

>member
-17 GWMNAKVVL
+17 GWMNAEVVL
-26 KVASGTEGTLTFAK
+26 KVSKSTGTLTFSK
-40 ASGTDKDPI
+40 ASGTDKAAI
-49 SITVDGTAQ
+49 SIIVDGTPQ
-58 TSITTSYKLTGKET
+58 TGITTSYKLTGKEGT
-72 DIEIGGSLYSLT
+72 IAIKGALESLT
-84 VDADITLATIEDA
+84 VDADITSATITGA
-97 YDLKTLVFKKKVG
+97 SDLKTLTFKKKVE
-110 SINFTGN
+110 SPITFSDT
-117 NTKLTS
+117 NTQLTS
-123 LTADGCGLKN
+123 LTADGCGLTN
-133 LPNNLESAL
+133 LPINLKNAL
-142 ADNATVSLKKNELT
+142 ADNATVSLKNNELSN
-156 TVETGLK
+156 VASDELK

-173 GNKITTRPDMK
+173 GNKITSWPDMK
-184 EAKATIN
+184 DAKATIN
-191 YGSQSLTLEST
+191 YGSQSLTAT
-202 PTAIANQWFDI
+202 PTATANQWFDV
-213 YDKVSSTINNS
+213 YTKVENTISSS
-224 LKKENATYAWRKGTS
+224 LAKENATYAWRKGTS

-248 QSETYPS
+248 QSDTYPS

-283 TYIVTVNVQ
+283 TYIVTVYVQ
-292 PAEFDL
+292 PAEFSL

-309 NFRIANG
+309 NFQIANG
-316 QNVGSFNG
+316 STVGSL
-324 TSNPLKVEKGNQLT
+324 TDTDSNPLEVKKGAKLT
-338 FSAQAEDG
+338 FSAQANDG

-404 NKTDNSEVTNGKTV
+404 NNTDNSEVTNGNTV
-418 SYNDQ
+418 SFGDV
-423 LIIKATPE
+423 LTIKATPE
-431 KGYTPRVIVNGSE
+431 KGYTPRVIVNKSELQALTGSAPDE
-444 INDLTN
+444 K
-450 PNPNPTID
+450 
-458 PTTGTYTFTTGNIQK
+458 GVYTFTTSQIQG

-485 TYKLKVQ
+485 TYTLKVQ
-492 YVDGFTLKVNGNS
+492 FVADYTLTVNGNS
-505 HTQKGEGDYATYYKD
+505 YTEEEKTTLQKGTGYYNTSNL
-520 DATLLFP
+520 AFP
-527 AGTLINLEMIPDNGV
+527 AGTLINLEMTTTSSS

-548 ILLNGALVASAAKGQ
+548 ILLNGALIASAAKGQ
-563 FEMPTGSSSQED
+563 FEMPTGSSSEED
-575 KKSAF
+575 PKSAF
-580 VTFETSELATITIT
+580 VTFETSKLAEITIT
-594 AKDEKEILDQSS
+594 AKDEEEITDESS
-606 KKYYGQEYTY
+606 KEKYYGQKYTY

-639 SNANLGVNNYQT
+639 SNANLGVTNYQT

-662 QITRAADANYA
+662 QITRAADTNYA
-673 KYTSPEKS
+673 KYTSPAKSDREK
-681 NDQNNTKAFAIEIT
+681 DIKAFAIQID

-736 KISGSQ
+736 SVNSTT
-742 MTATTTC
+742 MTAITKPGGNNATT
-749 EKEESHI
+749 SHI

-771 TKNATSKEVTAAA
+771 EKNADTKAVTNAA
-784 TVEVPV
+784 TAEVPV

-812 LTFWNGDLE
+812 LTFWNGNLE

-836 KLTYPAGYTNV
+836 KLTYPVGYTKV
-847 YIKENK
+847 IVKENQERSTINENDENADNLIQFDK
-853 ETDRKSGEDTNKDG
+853 TVTS
-867 VITWNYHTDRNNQN
+867 
-881 GLEAALDVTV
+881 ALDLTVT
-891 IYEGSASVYTPVIEI
+891 YSGSAQVYTPVIEI
-906 IEYDSNSQ
+906 QTTPDAVE
-914 KQLPVNDTYS
+914 YS
-924 GDVKTNKLLTYNYFK
+924 GDVVINELPDKANFK
-939 LKGGTYYKDQTTN
+939 LKEGSYATA
-952 DEGTLKDNMVITY
+952 DENTLKENMVITY
-965 KDASGNAVVAPINA
+965 KDASGNSVVAPINA

-1000 VTQEFE
+1000 VTQEFK

-1012 KADVKVSAWPSG
+1012 KADVTVSAWPSG

-1061 TGDEYW
+1061 TGDEYE
-1067 VKFVPKDSNNYKEV
+1067 VKFVPKDSNNYKEK
-1081 LGTADAGGTTN
+1081 LTTTK
-1092 DAALVKIVVTDQRTL
+1092 VKIVVTDQRTL
-1107 FISDVANGSIKVT
+1107 FISDVANGTITVT
-1120 DQNGNALK
+1120 DQNNNVLK
-1128 DGQILDSK
+1128 DEQILDSK
-1136 ITSIKVTATP
+1136 ITAIKVKATP
-1146 NSGYVLGTLTVNN
+1146 NNGYVLGTITVNN
-1159 SSLSN
+1159 TTISD
-1164 GGSYTLGSDNVV
+1164 GGTYTLGSDNVV

-1305 ANPGVDFAGWEGL
+1305 ANPGVEFSGWEDM

-1337 AKYHGTLTGIE
+1337 AKYHGVLTGIE
-1348 SVDELKYYGGDGYIF
+1348 SVDELNYYGGDGYIF

>member
-17 GWMNAKVVL
+17 GWMNAEVVL
-26 KVASGTEGTLTFAK
+26 TVSKSTGTLTFSK
-40 ASGTDKDPI
+40 ASGTDKAAI
-49 SITVDGTAQ
+49 SIIVDGTPQ
-58 TSITTSYKLTGKET
+58 TGITTSYKLTGKEGT
-72 DIEIGGSLYSLT
+72 IAIKGALESLT
-84 VDADITLATIEDA
+84 VDADITSATITGA
-97 YDLKTLVFKKKVG
+97 SDLKTLVFKKKVG
-110 SINFTGN
+110 SINFPNDNT
-117 NTKLTS
+117 TKLTTF
-123 LTADGCGLKN
+123 TADGCGLTSLPTN
-133 LPNNLESAL
+133 LANVL

-156 TVETGLK
+156 TVVSGLN
-163 LNAKITYNFD
+163 LDAKITYNFD
-173 GNKITTRPDMK
+173 GNKITTWPDMTN
-184 EAKATIN
+184 AKATIN

-283 TYIVTVNVQ
+283 TYIVTVDVK
-292 PAEFDL
+292 PAIFNL
-298 KIAASPMEGAK
+298 KIAANPMEGAK
-309 NFRIANG
+309 SFKIANG
-316 QNVGSFNG
+316 STVGSLTN
-324 TSNPLKVEKGNQLT
+324 NPLSVEKGKQLT
-338 FSAQAEDG
+338 FSAQAKDG

-373 EKELTATAVFKKNSY
+373 VKELTATAVFKKNTY

-395 TEHGSYVIT
+395 SEHGSYVIT
-404 NKTDNSEVTNGKTV
+404 NNTDNSEVTNGKTV
-418 SYNDQ
+418 SYNDK
-423 LIIKATPE
+423 LTIKATPE

-444 INDLTN
+444 IND
-450 PNPNPTID
+450 PNNSNPTFD
-458 PTTGTYTFTTGNIQK
+458 QTTGTYTFTTGNIQK

-673 KYTSPEKS
+673 KYTSPEASDDLK
-681 NDQNNTKAFAIEIT
+681 NIKAFAIKIT

-731 EWTVV
+731 EWTVIDNTTYNAIT
-736 KISGSQ
+736 KPA
-742 MTATTTC
+742 TANAD
-749 EKEESHI
+749 KSHI
-756 ATVAFIPSDQNNIYG
+756 ATVAFIPSDQNNIFG
-771 TKNATSKEVTAAA
+771 TKNANKTVENAA

-847 YIKENK
+847 RIKENK
-853 ETDRKSGEDTNKDG
+853 ETNRTSGDDEDKDG
-867 VITWNYHTDRNNQN
+867 VIKWQYETTKGSGK

-906 IEYDSNSQ
+906 QNKVSDIPYEYTGE
-914 KQLPVNDTYS
+914 VY
-924 GDVKTNKLLTYNYFK
+924 TNKLYTATNFK
-939 LKGGTYYKDQTTN
+939 FKTNSINSSDESDLKK
-952 DEGTLKDNMVITY
+952 NMTITY
-965 KDASGNAVVAPINA
+965 KDASGKAVVAPINA

-985 VSIPDLKTENGTYKA
+985 VSIPALELANGTYKA

-1012 KADVKVSAWPSG
+1012 KAEVEVSAWPSG
-1024 AVVGVGK
+1024 AVVGIGK

-1061 TGDEYW
+1061 TGDEYE
-1067 VKFVPKDSNNYKEV
+1067 VKFVPKDSNNYKEK
-1081 LGTADAGGTTN
+1081 LSTTK
-1092 DAALVKIVVTDQRTL
+1092 VKIVVTDQRTL

-1120 DQNGNALK
+1120 DQNGNELK
-1128 DGQILDSK
+1128 DEQILDSK

-1305 ANPGVDFAGWEGL
+1305 ANPGVEFSGWEDM

-1327 EATNATYTFQ
+1327 EATKATYTFQ

>member
-26 KVASGTEGTLTFAK
+26 TVDPGTTGTLTFSK
-40 ASGTDKDPI
+40 ASGTDKDAI
-49 SITVDGTAQ
+49 SIIVDNSAQ
-58 TSITTSYKLTGKET
+58 TGITTSYKLTGKENT
-72 DIEIGGSLYSLT
+72 IEIGGSLYSLT
-84 VDADITLATIEDA
+84 VDANIQLAKISTA
-97 YDLKTLVFKKKVG
+97 SDLKTLVFKKKVE
-110 SINFTGN
+110 SINFTDN

-123 LTADGCGLKN
+123 LTADGCGLGN
-133 LPNNLESAL
+133 LPENLQNAL
-142 ADNATVSLKKNELT
+142 ADNATVSLKNNELT
-156 TVETGLK
+156 NVVRGLK
-163 LNAKITYNFD
+163 LDAKITYNFD
-173 GNKITTRPDMK
+173 GNKITSWPDMK
-184 EAKATIN
+184 DAKATIN
-191 YGSQSLTLEST
+191 YGSQSLTLESI

-213 YDKVSSTINNS
+213 YEKVTGTINSS

-283 TYIVTVNVQ
+283 TYIVTVDVQ
-292 PAEFDL
+292 SAEFNL
-298 KIAASPMEGAK
+298 KITANPMEGAK
-309 NFRIANG
+309 NFQIANG
-316 QNVGSFNG
+316 SEVGSLNN
-324 TSNPLKVEKGNQLT
+324 SLLSVKKGAKLT
-338 FSAQAEDG
+338 FSAQANDG

-352 EVKGLNKVST
+352 EVKGLTKIST

-388 KITVDAS
+388 KITVDAN

-444 INDLTN
+444 IHEQNN
-450 PNPNPTID
+450 PSFDYN
-458 PTTGTYTFTTGNIQK
+458 TGTYTFTTGQIKK
-473 ASTIQILFDKTE
+473 ASTIQILFDKTQSYNLMVE
-485 TYKLKVQ
+485 
-492 YVDGFTLKVNGNS
+492 YVDGYTLKVNGTSYSREKTESQEN
-505 HTQKGEGDYATYYKD
+505 EGTGYY
-520 DATLLFP
+520 DADLTFP
-527 AGTLINLEMIPDNGV
+527 AGTLINLEMITSSS

-548 ILLNGALVASAAKGQ
+548 ILLNGAFVSSSSTAQ
-563 FEMPTGSSSQED
+563 FEMPTGSNDS
-575 KKSAF
+575 KSAF
-580 VTFETSELATITIT
+580 VTFETADLATIEVTGENVENLELSGKT
-594 AKDEKEILDQSS
+594 YKVQK
-606 KKYYGQEYTY
+606 YTY
-616 DGNAHAFQYNVTPT
+616 DGNAHAFRYTVTPT

-639 SNANLGVNNYQT
+639 SKYGLVDNYQT
-651 TQPTTVGVYKV
+651 TQLTTVGKYKV
-662 QITRAADANYA
+662 QITRNADANYA
-673 KYTSPEKS
+673 KYDSQKKNNE
-681 NDQNNTKAFAIEIT
+681 QNFMIEIV

-723 VGGKTVAG
+723 VGGKAVAG

-736 KISGSQ
+736 KISG
-742 MTATTTC
+742 TAPNETMESITKPEGDDA
-749 EKEESHI
+749 EKSHI

-771 TKNATSKEVTAAA
+771 EKDAASKKVTNAA
-784 TVEVPV
+784 TVGVSV

-812 LTFWNGDLE
+812 LTFWNGNSE
-821 VASGTKVAKGTKLTI
+821 VKSGTKVAKDTKLTI
-836 KLTYPAGYTNV
+836 KLTYPVGYNN
-847 YIKENK
+847 IELKENK
-853 ETDRKSGEDTNKDG
+853 DGATKLNENDGTLTNNIY
-867 VITWNYHTDRNNQN
+867 VISVTQTIAN
-881 GLEAALDVTV
+881 ALDLTVT
-891 IYEGSASVYTPVIEI
+891 YDGNAQVYTPVIEI
-906 IEYDSNSQ
+906 DNNKTIDSY
-914 KQLPVNDTYS
+914 PYS
-924 GDVKTNKLLTYNYFK
+924 GDVNTTYITKANFK
-939 LKGGTYYKDQTTN
+939 LRTGSYNSRDTD
-952 DEGTLKDNMVITY
+952 LKEKMVITY
-965 KDASGNAVVAPINA
+965 KDASGKAVVAPINA

-985 VSIPDLKTENGTYKA
+985 VSIPALKTANGTYKA
-1000 VTQEFE
+1000 VTQEFK

-1012 KADVKVSAWPSG
+1012 KAEVEVSAWPSG

-1043 NVEGTF
+1043 DVEGTF

-1054 DKIGIPE
+1054 DKIGVPE
-1061 TGDEYW
+1061 TGDAYF

-1081 LGTADAGGTTN
+1081 LMTN
-1092 DAALVKIVVTDQRTL
+1092 TDTKVKIVVTDQRTL

-1120 DQNGNALK
+1120 DQNGNELK
-1128 DGQILDSK
+1128 DEQILDSK

-1185 TITLGSAPK
+1185 TITLGSAPR

-1204 NVVVAGGS
+1204 NVVNAGGS

-1305 ANPGVDFAGWEGL
+1305 ANAGVEFSGWEDL

-1337 AKYHGTLTGIE
+1337 AKYHGVLTGIE
-1348 SVDELKYYGGDGYIF
+1348 SVDELNYYGGDGYIF